1 MCGTAKLGIRSET
14 KMEKPKA
21 LSGKKK
27 LLFYSI
33 YYSLITL
40 LIFSLAEAAAR
51 VMGHKPWT
59 ITKSEIVVEP
69 GGRFYQTHPT
79 LGYTHLPGHFKV
91 ILAGTYSFEV
101 TNLDNTLRVTRSLSN
116 YPARSEKGIW
126 IFGDSVTYGW
136 SVNDRDTY
144 PWLLQEKFPNY
155 DVVNFG
161 VMGYGTVQSLI
172 QLRKAL
178 NNGGKPNLVV
188 LTYASWQDVRNTFIR
203 GRRKMVTAE
212 KYLGPINHPYAQLD
226 SEGKLAIRNDTVD
239 YREFPLM
246 RYSALIHALEE
257 SYDRYEERHAQSHEV
272 TKAIIKEIS
281 DLCRTH
287 GIELV
292 VAALTSDPTT
302 SDMLEYCKREG
313 VKTVNIWVDFINI
326 KENNSLPYDSHPSAI
341 AHRQY
346 AQKLESFLR
355 ANVLS

>member
-59 ITKSEIVVEP
+59 ITKSEIVVGP

-155 DVVNFG
+155 DVVNFPSCVTRHLFMRSKKATTG
-161 VMGYGTVQSLI
+161 MKSVMRRVMRLRRQSSKRFQTCVELTGLNWW
-172 QLRKAL
+172 LRL
-178 NNGGKPNLVV
+178 
-188 LTYASWQDVRNTFIR
+188 
-203 GRRKMVTAE
+203 
-212 KYLGPINHPYAQLD
+212 
-226 SEGKLAIRNDTVD
+226 
-239 YREFPLM
+239 
-246 RYSALIHALEE
+246 
-257 SYDRYEERHAQSHEV
+257 
-272 TKAIIKEIS
+272 
-281 DLCRTH
+281 
-287 GIELV
+287 
-292 VAALTSDPTT
+292 
-302 SDMLEYCKREG
+302 
-313 VKTVNIWVDFINI
+313 
-326 KENNSLPYDSHPSAI
+326 
-341 AHRQY
+341 
-346 AQKLESFLR
+346 
-355 ANVLS
+355 